1 MRNKKS
7 LICILSLA
15 FLFATL
21 SLQASEPKLSIRS
34 LGDSHSLVQIEN
46 ASKYILLPIQESAK
60 EARIYYV
67 VNNDV
72 KGNFNVR
79 LAVDSIDYYVPME
92 IGMYNNQSIT
102 LSIQWVDEK
111 AICWDNIQ
119 LSDTFDTANR
129 ETLRP
134 AYHFAPQYGWMND
147 PNGMFYKDGVWHL
160 YYQYNPY
167 GSMWGNM
174 HWGHA
179 SSKDLIHWEHHP
191 VALQPDALGAI
202 FSGSCVVDSNN
213 TAGFGKNAIIAFYT
227 SASDRQMQSMAY
239 STDNGMTFKKYNAN
253 PIVTSS
259 LRDFRDP
266 KVIWHE
272 ESKKWIMVLAAGQ
285 EMQFYSSTDLK
296 EWTYESSFGQGHG
309 CHDGVWECP
318 DLLKLPVEGTN
329 EHRWVL
335 LCNINPGGPF
345 GGSATQYFTGNFDGK
360 QFVCESDKDVVKWMD
375 FGKDHYATVS
385 FSNAPSGR
393 HTVMAW
399 MSNWQY
405 ANVVPTTQFRSANSV
420 PRDISLF
427 KHNGEVYLRSCPVK
441 ELNALRTE
449 IKRSHQPLRLSAKP
463 HEWKT
468 FNKYND
474 GIYELD
480 FVIKNQDAETVTIT
494 LSNDKGDSICWTY
507 DFVSQMVSFDRTK
520 SGNMDFHPDFP
531 AITSCPLFSE
541 SNETRLRIYVDKCSV
556 ESFGDGGRWCMTN
569 LVFPSEPYTH
579 ISYEAQGGKAS
590 ISAEYYPINMK

>member
-7 LICILSLA
+7 IISILSLA
-15 FLFATL
+15 FLFANL

-111 AICWDNIQ
+111 AICWENIQ
-119 LSDTFDTANR
+119 LSETFDTANR

-179 SSKDLIHWEHHP
+179 TSKDLIHWEHHP

-239 STDNGMTFKKYNAN
+239 STDNGITFKKYNAN

-449 IKRSHQPLRLSAKP
+449 TKRSHQPLRLSAKP

-468 FNKYND
+468 FNKYNN

-541 SNETRLRIYVDKCSV
+541 SNETRLRIYVDKCSI

-569 LVFPSEPYTH
+569 LVFPSEPYSH
-579 ISYEAQGGKAS
+579 INYEAQGGKAS

>member
-7 LICILSLA
+7 IISILSFA
-15 FLFATL
+15 FLFANL

-111 AICWDNIQ
+111 AICWENIQ
-119 LSDTFDTANR
+119 LSETFDTANR

-179 SSKDLIHWEHHP
+179 TSKDLIHWEHHP

-239 STDNGMTFKKYNAN
+239 STDNGITFKKYNAN

-449 IKRSHQPLRLSAKP
+449 TKRSHQPLRLSAKP

-468 FNKYND
+468 FNKYNN

-541 SNETRLRIYVDKCSV
+541 SNETRLRIYVDKCSI

-569 LVFPSEPYTH
+569 LVFPSEPYSH
-579 ISYEAQGGKAS
+579 INYEAQGGKAS

>member
-7 LICILSLA
+7 IISILSLA

-111 AICWDNIQ
+111 AICWENIQ
-119 LSDTFDTANR
+119 LSETFDTANR

-239 STDNGMTFKKYNAN
+239 STDNGITFKKYNAN

-385 FSNAPSGR
+385 FSNAPSDR

-449 IKRSHQPLRLSAKP
+449 TKRSHQPLRLSAKP

-468 FNKYND
+468 FNKYNN

-569 LVFPSEPYTH
+569 LVFPSEPYSH
-579 ISYEAQGGKAS
+579 INYEAQGGKAS

>member
-119 LSDTFDTANR
+119 LSETFDTANR

-296 EWTYESSFGQGHG
+296 AWTYESSFGQGHG

-405 ANVVPTTQFRSANSV
+405 ANVVPTTQFRSTNSV

-449 IKRSHQPLRLSAKP
+449 TKRSHQPLRLSAKP

-468 FNKYND
+468 FNKYNN

-579 ISYEAQGGKAS
+579 ICYEAQGGKAS

>member
-7 LICILSLA
+7 IISILSLA
-15 FLFATL
+15 FLFANL

-46 ASKYILLPIQESAK
+46 ASKYILLPVQESAK

-79 LAVDSIDYYVPME
+79 MAVDSIDYYVPME

-111 AICWDNIQ
+111 AICWENIQ

-449 IKRSHQPLRLSAKP
+449 TKRSHQPLRLSAKP

-468 FNKYND
+468 FNKYNN
-474 GIYELD
+474 GIYELN
-480 FVIKNQDAETVTIT
+480 FVIKNQDAETITIT

>member
-7 LICILSLA
+7 IISILSLV
-15 FLFATL
+15 LLLATVAV
-21 SLQASEPKLSIRS
+21 QAAEPKLSIRS

-79 LAVDSIDYYVPME
+79 LAIDSIDYYVPME
-92 IGMYNNQSIT
+92 VGTYSNQSIT
-102 LSIQWVDEK
+102 LSIQWVDDQ

-119 LSDTFDTANR
+119 LSETFDTTNR
-129 ETLRP
+129 ESLRP
-134 AYHFAPQYGWMND
+134 AYHFAPKYGWMND

-179 SSKDLIHWEHHP
+179 SSTDLIHWEHHP
-191 VALQPDALGAI
+191 IALQPDALGAI
-202 FSGSCVVDSNN
+202 FSGSCIVDSNN
-213 TAGFGKNAIIAFYT
+213 TAGFGKDAIIAFYT

-239 STDNGMTFKKYNAN
+239 STDNGMSFNKYDAN

-285 EMQFYSSTDLK
+285 EMQFYSSTNLK
-296 EWTYESSFGQGHG
+296 EWTYESSFGQRHG
-309 CHDGVWECP
+309 SHDGVWECP
-318 DLLKLPVEGTN
+318 GLLKLPIEGTN
-329 EHRWVL
+329 AHRWVL

-360 QFVCESDKDVVKWMD
+360 QFVCESDKDVIKWMD

-405 ANVVPTTQFRSANSV
+405 ANVVPTTQFRSPNSV
-420 PRDISLF
+420 PRDLSLF
-427 KHNGEVYLRSCPVK
+427 KYNGEVYLRSCPVK

-449 IKRSHQPLRLSAKP
+449 TKRSHKALRLTSKP

-468 FNKYND
+468 FNTYNN

-480 FVIKNQDAETVTIT
+480 FVIKNQDAETVKIT
-494 LSNDKGDSICWTY
+494 LSNDKGESICWIY

-520 SGNMDFHPDFP
+520 SGNVDFHPDFP
-531 AITSCPLFSE
+531 AITSCQLFSE
-541 SNETRLRIYVDKCSV
+541 SDETRLRIYVDKCSV

-569 LVFPSEPYTH
+569 LVFPSEPYSH
-579 ISYEAQGGKAS
+579 INYEAQGGKAS
-590 ISAEYYPINMK
+590 ISAEYYPIDMK